1 MEKSLKPSSTGLVK
15 AIIDSSAIA
24 QKLADL
30 LDQVFPSVWIVPR
43 PFTIDDQADYYG
55 AGRVK
60 PDFVRRDDED
70 WTGPA
75 LD

>member
-1 MEKSLKPSSTGLVK
+1 MEKSSKPSSTESAK
-15 AIIDSSAIA
+15 AIINT
-24 QKLADL
+24 LADL
-30 LDQVFPSVWIVPR
+30 LDQVFPSVWIAPR
-43 PFTIDDQADYYG
+43 PAWRIDDNADYYG

-60 PDFVRRDDED
+60 PDFVRQDDED

>member
-1 MEKSLKPSSTGLVK
+1 MEKSSKPSLT
-15 AIIDSSAIA
+15 A
-24 QKLADL
+24 LAAETIERLAKL
-30 LDQVFPSVWIVPR
+30 LDPFFPSVIIPPDPR
-43 PFTIDDQADYYG
+43 AIDDNADYYG

-75 LD
+75 LE